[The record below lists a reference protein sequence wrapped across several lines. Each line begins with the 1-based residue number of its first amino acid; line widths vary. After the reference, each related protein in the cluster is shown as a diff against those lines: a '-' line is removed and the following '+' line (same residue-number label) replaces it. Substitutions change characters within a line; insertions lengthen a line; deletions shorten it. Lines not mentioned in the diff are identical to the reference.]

1 MRPEKAGSRKVRR
14 LSRFCAVSLGVSSGA
29 LLRCTVHPA
38 GYGSPGF
45 LSMSRLTTLKP
56 KVGVSGQRFGRLTA
70 TEPAGRAASGHARWL
85 FACECGRS
93 AVLLLTNVR
102 TGNTTSCGCL
112 TKRHGV
118 ESGQR
123 FERLLAIR
131 PERMATG
138 RSGWRC
144 RCDCGAEVVVDRG
157 HLTLGRTRSCGCL
170 HREQT
175 AAMNRRADGVR
186 FGTTEYNRMTQ
197 RKRKADP
204 VKAMR
209 DRLSRRMSEV
219 LRKLRTAKREP
230 TLTLLGYTATDL
242 HRHLERQFLPGMT
255 WQNRAQWHI
264 DHIVPMSTAS
274 TIEDVVRLNQ
284 LPNLRPMW
292 AGENLRKR
300 DQRTHLV

>member
-1 MRPEKAGSRKVRR
+1 
-14 LSRFCAVSLGVSSGA
+14 
-29 LLRCTVHPA
+29 
-38 GYGSPGF
+38 
-45 LSMSRLTTLKP
+45 
-56 KVGVSGQRFGRLTA
+56 
-70 TEPAGRAASGHARWL
+70 
-85 FACECGRS
+85 
-93 AVLLLTNVR
+93 
-102 TGNTTSCGCL
+102 
-112 TKRHGV
+112 
-118 ESGQR
+118 
-123 FERLLAIR
+123 
-131 PERMATG
+131 
-138 RSGWRC
+138 
-144 RCDCGAEVVVDRG
+144 
-157 HLTLGRTRSCGCL
+157 
-170 HREQT
+170 
-175 AAMNRRADGVR
+175 MNRRADGVR